1 MLLAGLLAAVGSVS
15 LAGVEG
21 LELGVEERQREGHFP
36 PRAVLAVFGQLVK
49 QDFLVVKAG
58 LLQVFVAAV
67 GLGIGQ
73 GLEVPQAVAA
83 VWQVREQTLEGPP

>member
-1 MLLAGLLAAVGSVS
+1 M
-15 LAGVEG
+15 
-21 LELGVEERQREGHFP
+21 
-36 PRAVLAVFGQLVK
+36 
-49 QDFLVVKAG
+49 VKAG

-73 GLEVPQAVAA
+73 RLEVPQAVAA